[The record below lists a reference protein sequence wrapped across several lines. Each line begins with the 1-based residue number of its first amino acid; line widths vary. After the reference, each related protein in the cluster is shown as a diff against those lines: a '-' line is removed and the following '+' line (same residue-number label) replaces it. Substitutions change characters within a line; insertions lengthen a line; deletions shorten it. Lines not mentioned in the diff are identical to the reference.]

1 MKASS
6 VAGLTSML
14 VLCGCAGAGRL
25 FVGGP
30 VAVEHLEGNYERL
43 AACTYRQLGRHHDQL
58 LLSDQRERRAVKV
71 ASTRS
76 SGAHWE
82 LSFINE
88 DGGRQTRLEV
98 ASADDS
104 LPGEHVLALA
114 RACAA

>member
-1 MKASS
+1 M
-6 VAGLTSML
+6 
-14 VLCGCAGAGRL
+14 
-25 FVGGP
+25 
-30 VAVEHLEGNYERL
+30 AVEHLEGNYERL
-43 AACTYRQLGRHHDQL
+43 AACTYRQLGRHHGQL
-58 LLSDQRERRAVKV
+58 LMTDLRERRSVTV

-82 LSFINE
+82 LAFINE

-98 ASADDS
+98 TSADGS

>member
-1 MKASS
+1 M
-6 VAGLTSML
+6 
-14 VLCGCAGAGRL
+14 
-25 FVGGP
+25 
-30 VAVEHLEGNYERL
+30 AVEHLEGNYERL
-43 AACTYRQLGRHHDQL
+43 AACTYKQLGRHHGQL
-58 LLSDQRERRAVKV
+58 LMTDLRERRSVTV

-76 SGAHWE
+76 SGAHWK

-98 ASADDS
+98 TSADGS